1 MAHRRQEGR
10 LVLDLLLET
19 GVCLF
24 KLNRALAHTGLQ
36 LVVGNLELLLHERK
50 VSLEMGHLAEGDAA
64 AELAAQCALSHLDRS
79 TRKLLQWPAHQLV
92 QRNDNTCDQLNGKH
106 DKEPAEQHDRL
117 GMALRVVG
125 KRYDDADRATH
136 VGKGHHIAVADVSLI
151 RSNAEKFRPSGFERR
166 DGIELERVGRGRRGG
181 AHVEEVHTDLR
192 VRSKRGGA
200 VLCAVEIAVAPKRGD
215 LLSKKARFGKRSLLV
230 CPVGVLG
237 KHNGVGPERE
247 KEKRQD
253 RHDKHGGESARG
265 ALGVRLF
272 ITAEADNF
280 FHEGLLTSHRLG
292 GAAARYKT
300 SPPDARCRT
309 GSSNNNWR
317 PK

>member
-1 MAHRRQEGR
+1 M
-10 LVLDLLLET
+10 
-19 GVCLF
+19 
-24 KLNRALAHTGLQ
+24 
-36 LVVGNLELLLHERK
+36 GNLELLLHERK
-50 VSLEMGHLAEGDAA
+50 VGLEMGHLAEGDAA
-64 AELAAQCALSHLDRS
+64 AKLAAQRALSHLDRS
-79 TRKLLQWPAHQLV
+79 ARKLLQWPAHQLV
-92 QRNDNTCDQLNGKH
+92 QCNDNTCDQLNGKN
-106 DKEPAEQHDRL
+106 DKEPTEQHDRL